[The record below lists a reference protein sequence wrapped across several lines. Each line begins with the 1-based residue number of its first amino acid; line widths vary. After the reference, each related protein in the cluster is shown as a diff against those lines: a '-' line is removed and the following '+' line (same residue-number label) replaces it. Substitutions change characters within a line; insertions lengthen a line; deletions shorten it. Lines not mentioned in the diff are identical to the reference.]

1 MRLRLALL
9 AAAVLTSAC
18 GSSSPETAPAP
29 AAGAPSAAAGPG
41 GPRPAITAREQYYD
55 IDGSSA
61 GALRDQIHRLG
72 PKDESG
78 QSRDALT
85 VWNLEWTYGTAQRGD
100 SCTLRDVKV
109 TLDVAVTLPR
119 WKPPSTAT
127 PRLLDSWRHYLEHV
141 RQHETGHRVIAER
154 NARELMTALGALRGT
169 ACDKLSSEAS
179 RIAEGIVA
187 EGRARNRAYDVETKH
202 GQTQGVVLNP

>member
-1 MRLRLALL
+1 MP
-9 AAAVLTSAC
+9 AC

-29 AAGAPSAAAGPG
+29 AAAPSGAAGSST
-41 GPRPAITAREQYYD
+41 PRPAITVREQYYD

-61 GALRDQIHRLG
+61 GALRDQINRLG

-85 VWNLEWTYGTAQRGD
+85 VWNLEWAYGTAQRGD
-100 SCTLRDVKV
+100 SCVLRDLKV
-109 TLDVAVTLPR
+109 TLEVGVTLPR

-127 PRLLDSWRHYLEHV
+127 QRLVDSWRTYLQRV
-141 RQHETGHRVIAER
+141 RQHETGHRAIAER
-154 NARELMTALGALRGT
+154 NARDLMTALGAMRGT

-187 EGRARNRAYDVETKH
+187 DGRARNRAYDVETKH

>member
-1 MRLRLALL
+1 MGIRPASI
-9 AAAVLTSAC
+9 AAAVLAC
-18 GSSSPETAPAP
+18 GSSHTETVSPAAAAPPATAAAPA
-29 AAGAPSAAAGPG
+29 
-41 GPRPAITAREQYYD
+41 RPTITAREQYYD

-85 VWNLEWTYGTAQRGD
+85 VWNLEWSYGTLPRGD
-100 SCTLRDVKV
+100 SCVLRDIKV
-109 TLDVAVTLPR
+109 TLDVSITLPR

-127 PRLLDSWRHYLEHV
+127 PHLNESWRNYLEHV
-141 RQHETGHRVIAER
+141 KLHEAGHRTIAER
-154 NARELMTALGALRGT
+154 NARELMTALGAMRGT
-169 ACDKLSSEAS
+169 SCPKLSDDAA
-179 RIAEGIVA
+179 RRAEEIVA
-187 EGRARNRAYDVETKH
+187 DGRSRNRAYDVETKH

>member
-1 MRLRLALL
+1 MDIRRASIAL
-9 AAAVLTSAC
+9 AALTLAC

-29 AAGAPSAAAGPG
+29 AAAPTAATAIAA
-41 GPRPAITAREQYYD
+41 RPLITAREQYYD

-61 GALRDQIHRLG
+61 GALRDQINRLG

-85 VWNLEWTYGTAQRGD
+85 VWSLEWTYGTAQRGD
-100 SCTLRDVKV
+100 SCVLRDVKV
-109 TLDVAVTLPR
+109 TLDVGVTLPR

-127 PRLLDSWRHYLEHV
+127 PRLNESWRTYLEHV
-141 RQHETGHRVIAER
+141 KLHEAGHRAIAER
-154 NARELMTALGALRGT
+154 NARELMTALSAIRGT
-169 ACDKLSSEAS
+169 SCQKLADDAS
-179 RIAEGIVA
+179 RRAEEIVA